1 MAYDFLQTLLF
12 FMHRA
17 HSNASSA
24 TASRMVDLAIRIF
37 GPQSQSRCVKIK
49 FKVTTVFLQLVPLS
63 LFALAE
69 K

>member
-1 MAYDFLQTLLF
+1 MEEVTLITKF
-12 FMHRA
+12 G
-17 HSNASSA
+17 
-24 TASRMVDLAIRIF
+24 RMTIF